1 MPFAIDPSDR
11 KLVYFSAAAFIVL
24 ATALAFFAPP
34 SREQASPIPSIYSVD
49 SNGAHAA
56 YLLLKQLRYPVRV
69 WERPPNELPED
80 PGGSVLV
87 LADPIQPPV
96 EKDRAALLN
105 FVKAGGRI
113 LFTGSM
119 LTSFFPDAHSSEE
132 ALESPW
138 QTYDADFPS
147 NFTAGAPKI
156 SLQPE
161 AEWTT
166 IEPSQMPLY
175 GPADSAVVV
184 SWRLGRGEILWWA
197 GATPLTNAGI
207 THDGNLNLFLN
218 AVGSQNGNASE
229 QPTIYWDEYFHGQ
242 RDSLWAYV
250 EKTPVAW
257 GLLQV
262 AILGFAVLF
271 TFSRRSGP
279 IAMPATV
286 SRLWPLEFVDT
297 IGGLYERARAE
308 PAMVGA
314 VYQRFRSLLTR
325 QLRLPLTTTDAA
337 LAEAVRV
344 RLGLKDDEL
353 GETLR
358 RAAAASRAAKVPP
371 GDALEII
378 RRLESLEGQLILKRK
393 K

>member
-11 KLVYFSAAAFIVL
+11 KLVYIAAAAFIVL

-56 YLLLKQLRYPVRV
+56 YLLLKQLRCPVRV

-80 PGGSVLV
+80 PGSSVLV

-105 FVKAGGRI
+105 FVQAGGRI

-138 QTYDADFPS
+138 QSYDADLPS

-184 SWRLGRGEILWWA
+184 SWRVGRGQILWWA

-218 AVGSQNGNASE
+218 AVGSENGNASE

-257 GLLQV
+257 GLLQI

-271 TFSRRSGP
+271 TFSRRRGP

-297 IGGLYERARAE
+297 IGGLYERAHAE

-325 QLRLPLTTTDAA
+325 QLRLPLTTDDAA

-344 RLGLKDDEL
+344 RLGLKDDAL
-353 GETLR
+353 GETLG

-378 RRLESLEGQLILKRK
+378 HRLESLEERLILKRK

>member
-11 KLVYFSAAAFIVL
+11 KLVYSAAALFVVL
-24 ATALAFFAPP
+24 GAALAFFAPP
-34 SREQASPIPSIYSVD
+34 KTQESSSIPSIYSVD

-56 YLLLKQLRYPVRV
+56 YLLLKQLHYPVRV
-69 WERPPNELPED
+69 WERPPDELPD
-80 PGGSVLV
+80 RADGLVLI
-87 LADPIQPPV
+87 LADPAQPPV
-96 EKDRAALLN
+96 ENDRAALLN
-105 FVKAGGRI
+105 FVKRGGRI
-113 LFTGSM
+113 LFAGSM
-119 LTSFFPDAHSSEE
+119 LTSFFKDAHSSDEP
-132 ALESPW
+132 LQSSW
-138 QTYDADFPS
+138 QTYDSNFPS

-166 IEPSQMPLY
+166 IEPSQLPLY
-175 GPADSAVVV
+175 GPSDSAVVV

-197 GATPLTNAGI
+197 GPTPLSNAGI

-218 AVGSQNGNASE
+218 AVSSPNSTASG

-250 EKTPVAW
+250 QKTPVAW
-257 GLLQV
+257 GLLQI
-262 AILGFAVLF
+262 AILGFAVSL

-279 IAMPATV
+279 IAMPAAI

-297 IGGLYERARAE
+297 IGGLYERAHAE

-337 LAEAVRV
+337 LADAVRV
-344 RLGLKDDEL
+344 RLGWQGDEL
-353 GETLR
+353 GESLH
-358 RAAAASRAAKVPP
+358 RAAAASRAEKVPP

-378 RRLESLEGQLILKRK
+378 RRLELLEADLVLKRK

>member
-56 YLLLKQLRYPVRV
+56 YLLRV

-257 GLLQV
+257 GLLQI
-262 AILGFAVLF
+262 AIFGFAVLF

-279 IAMPATV
+279 IAMPAAV

-297 IGGLYERARAE
+297 IGGLYERAHAE

-314 VYQRFRSLLTR
+314 VYQRFRSLLAR

-344 RLGLKDDEL
+344 RLDWQGDEL
-353 GETLR
+353 GEALR

-378 RRLESLEGQLILKRK
+378 RRLESLESQLILKRK

>member
-11 KLVYFSAAAFIVL
+11 KLVYIAAAAFIVL

-80 PGGSVLV
+80 PGGGVLV
-87 LADPIQPPV
+87 LADPIEPPV

-105 FVKAGGRI
+105 FVRAGGRI
-113 LFTGSM
+113 VFTGSM
-119 LTSFFPDAHSSEE
+119 LSSFFPDAHSSEE
-132 ALESPW
+132 PLESPW

-161 AEWTT
+161 AEWTA
-166 IEPSQMPLY
+166 IEPSQFPLY

-218 AVGSQNGNASE
+218 AVGSENGNAPE

-242 RDSLWAYV
+242 RDSLWAYI
-250 EKTPVAW
+250 EKTPLAW
-257 GLLQV
+257 GLLQI

-279 IAMPATV
+279 IAMPAAV

-297 IGGLYERARAE
+297 IGGLYERAHAE

-314 VYQRFRSLLTR
+314 VYLRFRSLLTR
-325 QLRLPLTTTDAA
+325 QLRLPLTTDDAA

-344 RLGLKDDEL
+344 RIGWQGDEL
-353 GETLR
+353 GETLH

-378 RRLESLEGQLILKRK
+378 HRLESLEDQLILKRK

>member
-11 KLVYFSAAAFIVL
+11 KLVYIAAAAFIVL

-80 PGGSVLV
+80 PGGVVLV
-87 LADPIQPPV
+87 LADPIEPPV

-132 ALESPW
+132 PLESPW

-166 IEPSQMPLY
+166 IEPSQLPLY

-218 AVGSQNGNASE
+218 AVGSENGNAPE

-242 RDSLWAYV
+242 RDSLWAYI
-250 EKTPVAW
+250 EKTPLAW
-257 GLLQV
+257 GLLQI

-297 IGGLYERARAE
+297 IGGLYERAHAE

-314 VYQRFRSLLTR
+314 VYQRFRSLLAR
-325 QLRLPLTTTDAA
+325 QLRLPLTTDDAA

-344 RLGLKDDEL
+344 RLGWQGDEL

-378 RRLESLEGQLILKRK
+378 HRLESLEEQLILQRK

>member
-1 MPFAIDPSDR
+1 MPLAIDPSDR
-11 KLVYFSAAAFIVL
+11 KLVYIAAAAFIVL

-49 SNGAHAA
+49 SNGARAA

-80 PGGSVLV
+80 PGGVVLV
-87 LADPIQPPV
+87 LADPIEPPV

-132 ALESPW
+132 PLESPW

-166 IEPSQMPLY
+166 IEPSQLPLY

-218 AVGSQNGNASE
+218 AVGSENGNASE
-229 QPTIYWDEYFHGQ
+229 RPTIYWDEYFHGQ
-242 RDSLWAYV
+242 RDSLWAYI
-250 EKTPVAW
+250 EKTPLAW
-257 GLLQV
+257 GLLQI

-297 IGGLYERARAE
+297 IGGLYERAHAE

-314 VYQRFRSLLTR
+314 VYQRFRSLLAR
-325 QLRLPLTTTDAA
+325 QLRLPLTTDDAA

-344 RLGLKDDEL
+344 RLGWQGDEL

-378 RRLESLEGQLILKRK
+378 HRLESLEEQLILQRK

>member
-1 MPFAIDPSDR
+1 MPFAIDPSDH
-11 KLVYFSAAAFIVL
+11 KLLRIAAVIFVVL

-34 SREQASPIPSIYSVD
+34 SRQQASPIPSIYSVD

-56 YLLLKQLRYPVRV
+56 YLLLKQLRYPVQV
-69 WERPPNELPED
+69 WERPPADLPENAAS
-80 PGGSVLV
+80 GVLV
-87 LADPIQPPV
+87 LADPVQPPV
-96 EKDRAALLN
+96 DKDRAALLD

-119 LTSFFPDAHSSEE
+119 MSSFFPDSHSSEE
-132 ALESPW
+132 SLEPPW
-138 QTYDADFPS
+138 QTYDANFPS

-161 AEWTT
+161 AEWTP
-166 IEPSQMPLY
+166 IEPSQIPLY
-175 GPADSAVVV
+175 GPVDSPVVL
-184 SWRLGRGEILWWA
+184 SWRIGTGEVIWWA
-197 GATPLTNAGI
+197 GPTPLTNAGI
-207 THDGNLNLFLN
+207 THDSNLNLFLN
-218 AVGSQNGNASE
+218 AVGSANGNASE

-242 RDSLWAYV
+242 RDSLWGYV

-257 GLLQV
+257 SLLQI

-279 IAMPATV
+279 VAMPAKV

-297 IGGLYERARAE
+297 IGGLYERAHAE

-314 VYQRFRSLLTR
+314 VYQRFRSMLAR
-325 QLRLPLTTTDAA
+325 QLRLPLATTDAA

-344 RLGLKDDEL
+344 RLAWKDDAL
-353 GETLR
+353 ADTLH

-371 GDALEII
+371 DDALEII
-378 RRLESLEGQLILKRK
+378 HRLESLEDQFVLKK
-393 K
+393 KK

>member
-1 MPFAIDPSDR
+1 MPLAIDPSDR
-11 KLVYFSAAAFIVL
+11 KLVYIAAAAFIVL

-49 SNGAHAA
+49 SNGARAA

-80 PGGSVLV
+80 PGGVVLV
-87 LADPIQPPV
+87 LADPIEPPV

-105 FVKAGGRI
+105 FVRAGGRI
-113 LFTGSM
+113 VFTGSM

-132 ALESPW
+132 PLESPW

-166 IEPSQMPLY
+166 IEPSQLPLY

-197 GATPLTNAGI
+197 GAAPLTNAGI

-218 AVGSQNGNASE
+218 AVGSENGNAPE

-242 RDSLWAYV
+242 RDSLWAYI
-250 EKTPVAW
+250 EKTPLAW
-257 GLLQV
+257 GLLQI

-297 IGGLYERARAE
+297 IGGLYERAHAE

-314 VYQRFRSLLTR
+314 VYQRFRSLLAR
-325 QLRLPLTTTDAA
+325 QLRLPLTTDDAA

-344 RLGLKDDEL
+344 RLGWQGDEL

-378 RRLESLEGQLILKRK
+378 HRLESLEEQLILQRK

>member
-11 KLVYFSAAAFIVL
+11 KLVYIAAAAFIVL

-80 PGGSVLV
+80 PGGVVLV
-87 LADPIQPPV
+87 LADPIEPPV

-105 FVKAGGRI
+105 FVRAGGRI
-113 LFTGSM
+113 VFTGSM
-119 LTSFFPDAHSSEE
+119 LSSFFPDAHSSEE
-132 ALESPW
+132 PLESPW

-166 IEPSQMPLY
+166 IEPSQLPLY

-218 AVGSQNGNASE
+218 AVGSENGNASE
-229 QPTIYWDEYFHGQ
+229 RPTIYWDEYFHGQ
-242 RDSLWAYV
+242 RDSLWAYI
-250 EKTPVAW
+250 EKTPLAW
-257 GLLQV
+257 GLLQI

-297 IGGLYERARAE
+297 IGGLYERAHAE

-314 VYQRFRSLLTR
+314 VYQRFRSLLAR
-325 QLRLPLTTTDAA
+325 QLRLPLTTDDAA
-337 LAEAVRV
+337 HAEAVRV
-344 RLGLKDDEL
+344 RLGWQGDEL

-378 RRLESLEGQLILKRK
+378 HRLESLEEQLILQRK

>member
-11 KLVYFSAAAFIVL
+11 KLVYIAAAAFIVL

-80 PGGSVLV
+80 PGGVVLV
-87 LADPIQPPV
+87 LADPIEPPV

-132 ALESPW
+132 PLESPW

-166 IEPSQMPLY
+166 IEPSQLPLY

-218 AVGSQNGNASE
+218 AVGSENGNAPE

-242 RDSLWAYV
+242 RDSLWAYI
-250 EKTPVAW
+250 EKTPLAW
-257 GLLQV
+257 GLLQI

-279 IAMPATV
+279 IAMPAAV

-297 IGGLYERARAE
+297 IGGLYERAHAE

-314 VYQRFRSLLTR
+314 VYQRFRSLLAR
-325 QLRLPLTTTDAA
+325 QLRLPLTTDDAA

-344 RLGLKDDEL
+344 RLGWQGDEL

-358 RAAAASRAAKVPP
+358 RAAVASRAAKVPP

-378 RRLESLEGQLILKRK
+378 HRLESLETSSF
-393 K
+393 

>member
-1 MPFAIDPSDR
+1 MPFAIDHSDR
-11 KLVYFSAAAFIVL
+11 KLVYSAAAVFVVL
-24 ATALAFFAPP
+24 GVALAFFAPP
-34 SREQASPIPSIYSVD
+34 KTQESSSIPSIYSVD

-56 YLLLKQLRYPVRV
+56 YLLLKQLHYPVRV
-69 WERPPNELPED
+69 WERPPDELPD
-80 PGGSVLV
+80 HPDGLVLV
-87 LADPIQPPV
+87 LADPAQPPV
-96 EKDRAALLN
+96 DNDRAALLN
-105 FVKAGGRI
+105 FVDRGGRI
-113 LFTGSM
+113 LFTGSL
-119 LTSFFPDAHSSEE
+119 LTSFFKDAHSSDEP
-132 ALESPW
+132 LESSW
-138 QTYDADFPS
+138 QTYDSNIPS

-156 SLQPE
+156 SLQPQ

-166 IEPSQMPLY
+166 IEPSQLPLY

-184 SWRLGRGEILWWA
+184 SWRLGRGEIVWWA

-218 AVGSQNGNASE
+218 AVGSSNTNASG

-257 GLLQV
+257 GLLQI

-279 IAMPATV
+279 IAMPATS

-297 IGGLYERARAE
+297 IGGLYERAHAE

-314 VYQRFRSLLTR
+314 VYQRFRSLLAR
-325 QLRLPLTTTDAA
+325 QLRLPITTADAA
-337 LAEAVRV
+337 LAEAVHA
-344 RLGLKDDEL
+344 RLGLKGDEL
-353 GETLR
+353 AETLH
-358 RAAAASRAAKVPP
+358 RAAAASRAAKVPAN
-371 GDALEII
+371 DAFQII
-378 RRLESLEGQLILKRK
+378 HRIESLESNLILKRK

>member
-11 KLVYFSAAAFIVL
+11 KLLRIAAAIFLVL
-24 ATALAFFAPP
+24 ATALAFFTPP
-34 SREQASPIPSIYSVD
+34 SRQQANPIPSIYSVD
-49 SNGAHAA
+49 SNGARAA
-56 YLLLKQLRYPVRV
+56 YLLLKQLRYPVQV
-69 WERPPNELPED
+69 WERPPAELPEEAAS
-80 PGGSVLV
+80 GVLV
-87 LADPIQPPV
+87 LADPVQPPV

-105 FVKAGGRI
+105 FVKSGGRI

-119 LTSFFPDAHSSEE
+119 MSSFFPDAHSSEE
-132 ALESPW
+132 PLESSW

-147 NFTAGAPKI
+147 NFTAGAAKI

-175 GPADSAVVV
+175 GPADSPVVL
-184 SWRLGRGEILWWA
+184 SWRVGSGEILWWA
-197 GATPLTNAGI
+197 GPTPLTNSGI
-207 THDGNLNLFLN
+207 THDNNLNLFLD
-218 AVGSQNGNASE
+218 AVGSATGNSAD

-242 RDSLWAYV
+242 RDSLWGYV
-250 EKTPVAW
+250 SKTPVAW

-279 IAMPATV
+279 VAMPAKV

-297 IGGLYERARAE
+297 IGGLYERAHAE

-314 VYQRFRSLLTR
+314 VYQRFRSMLAR
-325 QLRLPLTTTDAA
+325 QLRLPLTTSDAA
-337 LAEAVRV
+337 LAEALRV
-344 RLGLKDDEL
+344 RLAWNDDAL
-353 GETLR
+353 ADALH

-378 RRLESLEGQLILKRK
+378 HRLESLEDRLVLKRK

>member
-11 KLVYFSAAAFIVL
+11 KLVYSAVALFVVL
-24 ATALAFFAPP
+24 GSALAFFAPP
-34 SREQASPIPSIYSVD
+34 KTQESSSIPSIYSVD

-56 YLLLKQLRYPVRV
+56 YLLLKQLHYPVRV
-69 WERPPNELPED
+69 WERPPNELPD
-80 PGGSVLV
+80 HPVGVVLI
-87 LADPIQPPV
+87 LADPAQPPV
-96 EKDRAALLN
+96 DKDRAALLN
-105 FVKAGGRI
+105 FVKAGGRV

-119 LTSFFPDAHSSEE
+119 LTSFFKDAHSSDEP
-132 ALESPW
+132 LQSSW
-138 QTYDADFPS
+138 QTYDSNVPS

-161 AEWTT
+161 AEWAT
-166 IEPSQMPLY
+166 IEPSQLPLY

-218 AVGSQNGNASE
+218 ALSSPTGNASG
-229 QPTIYWDEYFHGQ
+229 QATIYWDEYFHGQ
-242 RDSLWAYV
+242 RASLWAYV

-257 GLLQV
+257 GLLQI

-279 IAMPATV
+279 IAMPAAI

-297 IGGLYERARAE
+297 IGGLYERAHAE

-314 VYQRFRSLLTR
+314 VYQRFRSLLAR

-337 LAEAVRV
+337 LSEAVRV
-344 RLGLKDDEL
+344 RLGLKSDEL
-353 GETLR
+353 GETLH

-371 GDALEII
+371 TDALEII
-378 RRLESLEGQLILKRK
+378 HRLESLEADLVLKRK

>member
-1 MPFAIDPSDR
+1 M
-11 KLVYFSAAAFIVL
+11 
-24 ATALAFFAPP
+24 
-34 SREQASPIPSIYSVD
+34 
-49 SNGAHAA
+49 
-56 YLLLKQLRYPVRV
+56 
-69 WERPPNELPED
+69 
-80 PGGSVLV
+80 
-87 LADPIQPPV
+87 
-96 EKDRAALLN
+96 
-105 FVKAGGRI
+105 
-113 LFTGSM
+113 FTGSM

-132 ALESPW
+132 PLESPW

-166 IEPSQMPLY
+166 IEPSQLPLY

-218 AVGSQNGNASE
+218 AVGSENGNASE
-229 QPTIYWDEYFHGQ
+229 RPTIYWDEYFHGQ
-242 RDSLWAYV
+242 RDSLWAYI
-250 EKTPVAW
+250 EKTPLAW
-257 GLLQV
+257 GLLQI

-297 IGGLYERARAE
+297 IGGLYERAHAE

-325 QLRLPLTTTDAA
+325 KLRLPLTTDDAA
-337 LAEAVRV
+337 LAKAVRV
-344 RLGLKDDEL
+344 RIGWQGDEL

-358 RAAAASRAAKVPP
+358 RAAVASRAAKVPP

-378 RRLESLEGQLILKRK
+378 HRLESLEDQLILKRK